1 MNISIRSFVPDTF
14 NDRIIVLKKYEN
26 NITQRSRNV
35 AVHTMVGVIMNG
47 RSTIK
52 YFFLMQHLRSVV
64 LNATIL
70 AQITVI
76 LNALLPFTLN
86 DVIKMT

>member
-1 MNISIRSFVPDTF
+1 
-14 NDRIIVLKKYEN
+14 
-26 NITQRSRNV
+26 
-35 AVHTMVGVIMNG
+35 
-47 RSTIK
+47 
-52 YFFLMQHLRSVV
+52 MQHLRSVV